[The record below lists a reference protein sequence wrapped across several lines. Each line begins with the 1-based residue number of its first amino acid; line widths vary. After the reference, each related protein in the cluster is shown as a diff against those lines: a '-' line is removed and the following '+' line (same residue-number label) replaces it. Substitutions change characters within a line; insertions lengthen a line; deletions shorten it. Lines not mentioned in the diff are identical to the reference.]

1 MVNAMFWVN
10 AMDVILTQVPSI
22 CVVQASAA
30 EAAGRGIT
38 VTVMGIYPW
47 GDGDVR
53 QDSDGEPQAFK
64 TEIPWA
70 LTTLHM
76 EG

>member
-1 MVNAMFWVN
+1 MEKRIPPSNTGHIFTVNAMFWVN

-38 VTVMGIYPW
+38 VTVMGIYP
-47 GDGDVR
+47 
-53 QDSDGEPQAFK
+53 
-64 TEIPWA
+64 
-70 LTTLHM
+70 
-76 EG
+76 

>member
-38 VTVMGIYPW
+38 VTVMGIYP
-47 GDGDVR
+47 
-53 QDSDGEPQAFK
+53 
-64 TEIPWA
+64 
-70 LTTLHM
+70 
-76 EG
+76 